1 MLIRWAAFGSLIDVN
16 LKGRILDLMLISE
29 VAALS
34 GLEPKTIRF
43 YERAK
48 LVEPRRHGRMR
59 IYRTPEL
66 VRLRLIKQLRSFD
79 VPIARIRELL
89 KDQETSSLDGD
100 MNAFARELLSK
111 HLTELQTR
119 QAQIQNHIQ
128 ELTAMLDKATFQ
140 PPDIAESNPKNVE
153 SSE

>member
-1 MLIRWAAFGSLIDVN
+1 MLIG
-16 LKGRILDLMLISE
+16 E

-48 LVEPRRHGRMR
+48 LVSPRRHGRMR

-66 VRLRLIKQLRSFD
+66 VRLQLIKQLRSFD

-89 KDQETSSLDGD
+89 KDQESLSLDGD
-100 MNAFARELLSK
+100 LNDFAKELLGN
-111 HLTELQTR
+111 HLKELQTR
-119 QAQIQNHIQ
+119 QTQIQEHIR
-128 ELTAMLDKATFQ
+128 ELTRMLNRSPTLAAPAAEPRELESAT
-140 PPDIAESNPKNVE
+140 
-153 SSE
+153 

>member
-1 MLIRWAAFGSLIDVN
+1 MLIG
-16 LKGRILDLMLISE
+16 E

-48 LVEPRRHGRMR
+48 LVSPRRHGRMR

-66 VRLRLIKQLRSFD
+66 VRLQLIKQLRSFD

-89 KDQETSSLDGD
+89 KDQESLSLDGD
-100 MNAFARELLSK
+100 MNAFAKELLSN
-111 HLTELQTR
+111 HLKELQVR
-119 QAQIQNHIQ
+119 QVQIQEHIR
-128 ELTAMLDKATFQ
+128 ELTGMLNRSTAPAPPAEGFRELESAT
-140 PPDIAESNPKNVE
+140 
-153 SSE
+153 